1 MKILDKIKYTSNN
14 TNIRY
19 FSNINNGIKPF
30 LIDELQEKHSK
41 KKILLILDN
50 NNEINYYYNLLKK
63 YFNKDSILKFP
74 SWDNKPYEEVS
85 PSQNI
90 LNERFKSFNFEQDK
104 IIKND
109 SFIML
114 TNIDAFLQ
122 MVPKKNFLKES
133 NFKLNVNDNF
143 SLEKLNACLYDIGY
157 EKVSIVLEPYEYAV
171 RGGIL
176 DIWPIG
182 EENPR
187 RIDFFGNKVESI
199 KSFNPISQISM
210 KSLNS
215 IFLSSSLESP
225 RSKRYNQNFAE
236 NYRNLFGPSASDQL
250 FIHKLKNDIRA
261 DGIENWLP
269 LFYSNNLCSIID
281 FFGIE
286 IIFSDDNFLQK
297 SKEKIKSIFD
307 LYFERVNLE
316 EFENENIN
324 GSLHPNTFYISNE
337 KLDNI
342 YKSNMFKEF
351 SYFSQINTKTSLN
364 VECKQNLE
372 FQNISTSNEEV
383 IKRLSLVVNRNLGKK
398 KIVIT
403 YSAENEKNKALN
415 LVKKLS
421 LKSFRDNISSID
433 KAMDDFDILDL
444 IDIPLQEGFEL
455 PLLKVI
461 TLSEI
466 FKTQKSV
473 KIKKI
478 RNNLI
483 DIAELFIND
492 FVVHFQHGIGRYL
505 GLKTI
510 KINNSPHDCL
520 IIEYLENSKLYVPVE
535 DIRLISKFGDSKG
548 VVSLDKLG
556 SSNWIKRRTLVKNKI
571 RDLANNLIALAA
583 KRLIIKGKKLSI
595 DYNKLENFAKGF
607 NFEET
612 EDQLAT
618 LEEVYRDLASGKLMD
633 RLVCGDVGFGK
644 TEIALRA
651 SSIVTDNKYNVL
663 LIAPTTL
670 LARQH
675 YNTFKKRFYRVE
687 NVELLDRNTKKYQR
701 TNIINDFIKKKI
713 KILISTHAIFS
724 ENLSNSSIG
733 LVIIDE
739 EQRFGV
745 SHKEKIKQIKNNVHL
760 LTLTAT
766 PIPRTLHMSLLG
778 IKDLSLIKTPPVDR
792 KSIETKVIK
801 FDKIIIKNAIFNEK
815 NRAGQIYLIVPKVKD
830 IQGIYKRI
838 LSIYPKLRIGIAH
851 GKLSSN
857 ELEEVMDHFYNYK
870 IDLLISTT
878 IVEAGLDIPRAN
890 TLIVYKSDY
899 FGLAQLHQLRG
910 RIGRSDKKA
919 YAYFTLENN
928 NISGNAVRRLKA
940 LQTMDTLGA
949 GMQLANYDLDIRGAG
964 NLLGEEQSG
973 QITQVGIE
981 MYQRL
986 LKECINDIKNIDNY
1000 THTEEIEVSIKL
1012 PILIPDKYIPDLSLR
1027 LSLYR
1032 RVGEI
1037 QEIDELNLFKAEMIN
1052 RFGVIPDEFSNYLDV
1067 MVLKLLARKCSIAK
1081 IYVFK
1086 KMYSIKFDERRTEYS
1101 ENFIKWV
1108 TNNKNKIILKNSHEI
1123 KIIHEI
1129 DDAKKQLFDIISLVK
1144 KILELLESKG

>member
-1 MKILDKIKYTSNN
+1 MKILDKVKNNSNVK
-14 TNIRY
+14 Y
-19 FSNINNGIKPF
+19 FSNVNKGIKPF
-30 LIDELQEKHSK
+30 LIDELQEEYKQ
-41 KKILLILDN
+41 KKILVILDN
-50 NNEINYYYNLLKK
+50 NNEINYYFNLFKGYFKK
-63 YFNKDSILKFP
+63 NNILKFP

-90 LNERFKSFNFEQDK
+90 LNERFKTFNFGQNKQIE
-104 IIKND
+104 ND
-109 SFIML
+109 SLLIL

-122 MVPKKNFLKES
+122 MVPTRKSLGEDNFY
-133 NFKLNVNDNF
+133 LNTKDNF
-143 SLEKLNACLYDIGY
+143 SLEQLNKRLNDIGY
-157 EKVSIVLEPYEYAV
+157 EKVSVVLEPYEYAV

-182 EENPR
+182 AENPR

-199 KSFNPISQISM
+199 KSFNPISQISI
-210 KSLNS
+210 KDFNS
-215 IFLSSSLESP
+215 IFISHSLESP
-225 RSKRYNQNFAE
+225 RSKKYNQSFTE
-236 NYRNLFGPSASDQL
+236 NYRTLFGPSASDQL
-250 FIHKLKNDIRA
+250 FIHKLKNGIRA

-269 LFYSNNLCSIID
+269 LFYSNKLCNIVD
-281 FFGIE
+281 FFNIE

-297 SKEKIKSIFD
+297 AKEKIKIILN
-307 LYFERVNLE
+307 LYSENKKLNE
-316 EFENENIN
+316 LDNENVN
-324 GSLHPNTFYISNE
+324 CSVHPNTFYLSYKQLE
-337 KLDNI
+337 NI
-342 YKSNMFKEF
+342 YKSRSFKEF
-351 SYFSQINTKTSLN
+351 SYFSQKSSNASLDIA
-364 VECKQNLE
+364 CKQNLE
-372 FQNISTSNEEV
+372 FHNVSSSNEEV
-383 IKRLSLVVNRNLGKK
+383 INRLSSVINNNIGNK
-398 KIVIT
+398 KIIIT
-403 YSAENEKNKALN
+403 YSEGEEKKKALN

-421 LKSFRDNISSID
+421 LKNLRENISSINE
-433 KAMDDFDILDL
+433 AMGDFDSLDL

-466 FKTQKSV
+466 FKTKKYIKV
-473 KIKKI
+473 KKV

-483 DIAELFIND
+483 DIAELHIND
-492 FVVHFQHGIGRYL
+492 LVVHFQHGIGRYL

-520 IIEYLENSKLYVPVE
+520 IIEYLDNSKLYVPVE
-535 DIRLISKFGDSKG
+535 DIRLVSKFGDSKG
-548 VVSLDKLG
+548 LVSLDKLG
-556 SSNWIKRRTLVKNKI
+556 ASNWIKRRTSVKKKI

-583 KRLIIKGKKLSI
+583 KRAVIKGQKFSI
-595 DYNKLENFAKGF
+595 DYNKLESFSKGF

-618 LEEVYRDLASGKLMD
+618 LEEVYRDLSSGRLMD

-651 SSIVTDNKYNVL
+651 TSIVADNKYNVL

-675 YNTFKKRFYRVE
+675 FDTFKKRFNNIE
-687 NVELLDRNTKKYQR
+687 NVEVIDRNTKKQSR
-701 TNIINDFIKKKI
+701 KNIIDCFVQKEI

-724 ENLSNSSIG
+724 ANLSQASIG

-745 SHKEKIKQIKNNVHL
+745 SHKEKIKKIKNNVHL

-815 NRAGQIYLIVPKVKD
+815 KRSGQIYLIVPKVKD
-830 IQGIYKRI
+830 IQAIHKRI
-838 LSIYPKLRIGIAH
+838 ISIYPKLRIGIAH
-851 GKLSSN
+851 GKLSPK
-857 ELEEVMDHFYNYK
+857 ELEIVMDNFYNYK

-890 TLIVYKSDY
+890 TLLVYKSDY

-940 LQTMDTLGA
+940 LQTMDALGA

-986 LKECINDIKNIDNY
+986 LKECINDIKNMDNNS
-1000 THTEEIEVSIKL
+1000 HAEEIEVSIKL
-1012 PILIPDKYIPDLSLR
+1012 PILIPEKYIPDLSLR

-1037 QEIDELNLFKAEMIN
+1037 QEIEELNFFKEEMIN
-1052 RFGVIPDEFSNYLDV
+1052 RFGIIPDEFSNYLDV

-1081 IYVFK
+1081 IYIFK
-1086 KMYSIKFDERRTEYS
+1086 KMYSITFDKKRTEYS

-1108 TNNKNKIILKNSHEI
+1108 TNSKNKIILKSSHEI
-1123 KIIHEI
+1123 KVNHEI
-1129 DDAKKQLFDIISLVK
+1129 DDAKKQLFDIINIVK
-1144 KILELLESKG
+1144 KMLELLES

>member
-1 MKILDKIKYTSNN
+1 MKILDNLKDLTKDI
-14 TNIRY
+14 NIRY
-19 FSNINNGIKPF
+19 FSNINKGIKPF
-30 LIDELQEKHSK
+30 IINELQEEYSN
-41 KKILLILDN
+41 KKILVILEN
-50 NNEINYYYNLLKK
+50 NNEISYYHNLLKN
-63 YFNKDSILKFP
+63 YFKKNNILKLP
-74 SWDNKPYEEVS
+74 SWDNQPYEEVS
-85 PSQNI
+85 PSQHI

-104 IIKND
+104 TIKNN
-109 SFIML
+109 SLIIL
-114 TNIDAFLQ
+114 TNIDAFIQ
-122 MVPKKNFLKES
+122 MVPLKKFLKED
-133 NFKLNVNDNF
+133 NLQLRVNDNF
-143 SLEKLNACLYDIGY
+143 SIEKLNSHLYDAGY
-157 EKVSIVLEPYEYAV
+157 EKVSIVLEPHEYAV

-182 EENPR
+182 EDSPR

-199 KSFNPISQISM
+199 KSFNPVSQISM
-210 KSLNS
+210 ENFNS
-215 IFLSSSLESP
+215 IFLCNSLESP
-225 RSKRYNQNFAE
+225 RSKKYNQSFTE
-236 NYRNLFGPSASDQL
+236 NYRYLFGPSASDQL
-250 FIHKLKNDIRA
+250 FVHKLKNRIRA

-269 LFYSNNLCSIID
+269 LFYSNSLCNIVD
-281 FFGIE
+281 FFKIDL
-286 IIFSDDNFLQK
+286 IFADDSFLQK

-307 LYFERVNLE
+307 LYTEKKNLQE
-316 EFENENIN
+316 NENENIN
-324 GSLHPNTFYISNE
+324 GSIHPNTLYISNE
-337 KLDNI
+337 KLQNI
-342 YKSNMFKEF
+342 HKSRMFKEF
-351 SYFSQINTKTSLN
+351 SYFSKVSTKTSLN
-364 VECKQNLE
+364 LACKQNLE
-372 FQNISTSNEEV
+372 FHNVSSSNEEV
-383 IKRLSLVVNRNLGKK
+383 IKRLSLVINKNLGKK

-403 YSAENEKNKALN
+403 YAAESEKNKALN
-415 LVKKLS
+415 LIKQLS
-421 LKSFRDNISSID
+421 IKSFRENISSID
-433 KAMDDFDILDL
+433 KSMDDFDILDL
-444 IDIPLQEGFEL
+444 IYIPLQDGFEL

-461 TLSEI
+461 TLTEI
-466 FKTQKSV
+466 FKTQKHV
-473 KIKKI
+473 KVKKV

-483 DIAELFIND
+483 DIAELHIND
-492 FVVHFQHGIGRYL
+492 LVVHFQHGIGRYL
-505 GLKTI
+505 GLSTI

-520 IIEYLENSKLYVPVE
+520 IIEYLYNSKLYVPVE
-535 DIRLISKFGDSKG
+535 DIRLISKFGDSRG

-556 SSNWIKRRTLVKNKI
+556 GSNWIKRRTSVKKKI
-571 RDLANNLIALAA
+571 KDLAYNLIAIAA
-583 KRLIIKGKKLSI
+583 KRSVIKGKKLSI
-595 DYNKLENFAKGF
+595 DYNKLESFAKGF
-607 NFEET
+607 SFEET
-612 EDQLAT
+612 EDQSAT
-618 LEEVYRDLASGKLMD
+618 LEEVYRDISSGKLMD

-651 SSIVTDNKYNVL
+651 SSIVADNKLNVL
-663 LIAPTTL
+663 VIAPTTL

-675 YNTFKKRFYRVE
+675 FNTFKKRFNNIQ
-687 NVELLDRNTKKYQR
+687 NVEVLDRNTKLQKRYD
-701 TNIINDFIKKKI
+701 IINGFIKQKI

-724 ENLSNSSIG
+724 ANLSEANIG

-745 SHKEKIKQIKNNVHL
+745 SHKEKIKKIKNNVHL

-792 KSIETKVIK
+792 KTIETKVIK

-815 NRAGQIYLIVPKVKD
+815 KRSGQIYLIVPKVKD
-830 IQGIYKRI
+830 IQVIYKRT

-851 GKLSSN
+851 GKLTPK
-857 ELEEVMDHFYNYK
+857 ELEVVMDNFYNYK

-919 YAYFTLENN
+919 YAFFTLENN

-940 LQTMDTLGA
+940 LQTMDALGA

-1000 THTEEIEVSIKL
+1000 AHAEEIEVSIKL
-1012 PILIPDKYIPDLSLR
+1012 PILIPEKYIPDLSLR

-1037 QEIDELNLFKAEMIN
+1037 QEIEELNSFKTEMVN
-1052 RFGVIPDEFSNYLDV
+1052 RFGIIPDEFSNYLDV
-1067 MVLKLLARKCSIAK
+1067 MLLKLLAKKSSIAK

-1086 KMYSIKFDERRTEYS
+1086 KIYSITFDKRRTEYS
-1101 ENFIKWV
+1101 ESFIKWV
-1108 TNNKNKIILKNSHEI
+1108 TNSKNKIILKNSHEI
-1123 KIIHEI
+1123 KINHEI
-1129 DDAKKQLFDIISLVK
+1129 DDAKKQLFDIINLVK
-1144 KILELLESKG
+1144 KMLELLENKG